1 MRVLHLVFQLHEP
14 YGLSFGSEAGDENNF
29 NRDVLGGYFDVKESF
44 TRNNQEVYQPLFALM
59 ERNLQKNPK
68 WHFSLMIS
76 GMWLELAERYDQNL
90 LERLKKILK
99 SGKVELIFE
108 PYYHS
113 LAFFYNREEFTLHV
127 QQFLDKVGELFDVQG
142 RIMAMPELIYN
153 DEIGKWAED
162 FGFAGMLVG
171 GALGQMDWR
180 SANHVYEAAECEY
193 LRLLVEN
200 RKISEMI
207 ARGDVEILGERKSE
221 DGEIRQEFA
230 LKRLEKVLD
239 LELLRG
245 GLINIVVDAK
255 VLARQRKNGIIK
267 LFDELIASWTKNEK
281 NGFVNAA
288 EACVV
293 ETPTMELAVRETVSR
308 REDVRAERVGLVL
321 KSDLEY
327 QLPGW
332 LSGGEQK
339 ALADKM
345 YGMRREVLAS
355 ENEMIIED
363 YRRMLAIDMYT
374 QVPELA
380 EKVVMDLRRRV
391 NEVKKSQAVEISR
404 TYTKKRDRGIVGSG
418 VVPVKFSRGNHG
430 VASVVVHETSRQ
442 EAQLVPVQRLR
453 LTDGEDRKVVKK
465 VADTGVEVKIEAE
478 AVAKKK
484 PKKMGAIRRVI
495 KKLVIE

>member
-14 YGLSFGSEAGDENNF
+14 YRLSFGSEADDGKTPSK
-29 NRDVLGGYFDVKESF
+29 DVLGGYFDVKESF
-44 TRNNQEVYQPLFALM
+44 MRNNQEVYQPLFALM

-90 LERLKKILK
+90 IERLKKILK

-127 QQFLDKVGELFDVQG
+127 QQFLDKVGDLFDVQG
-142 RIMAMPELIYN
+142 RIMVMPELIYN

-162 FGFAGMLVG
+162 FGFAGMLIG
-171 GALGQMDWR
+171 GALGNMDWR

-207 ARGDVEILGERKSE
+207 ARGDTEILGERKAE

-255 VLARQRKNGIIK
+255 VLARQRKNGIIR
-267 LFDELIASWTKNEK
+267 LFDELITSWTKNEK

-293 ETPTMELAVRETVSR
+293 ETPTMELAIRETISC
-308 REDVRAERVGLVL
+308 REDVKAERVGLVL
-321 KSDLEY
+321 KSELEY

-345 YGMRREVLAS
+345 YSMRREVLAS

-363 YRRMLAIDMYT
+363 YRRMLAIDMYI

-404 TYTKKRDRGIVGSG
+404 TYTKKRDRGVVGSG
-418 VVPVKFSRGNHG
+418 IVPVKFNRAGQG
-430 VASVVVHETSRQ
+430 VASVVVHEASRQ

-453 LTDGEDRKVVKK
+453 LADGGEKKTVED
-465 VADTGVEVKIEAE
+465 GVNTSAE
-478 AVAKKK
+478 AQVAEAPKKK
-484 PKKMGAIRRVI
+484 AKKMGAIRRVI